1 MRTDTVLCARAVQC
15 QVGSVDNCRPAGYGE
30 AAAFYVGME
39 RTVYIGRTFEREIE
53 GTDVCRFADMQAAC
67 RTGKVGF
74 KCFDAFGRV
83 SGKMAVYV

>member
-1 MRTDTVLCARAVQC
+1 MCTDTVLRARAVQC

-53 GTDVCRFADMQAAC
+53 GTYVCRFAAM
-67 RTGKVGF
+67 
-74 KCFDAFGRV
+74 
-83 SGKMAVYV
+83 